1 VTGPLGATA
10 SRSLARRTVAAALL
24 GSCVVAVVAVALAV
38 PLVRGVARDQSR
50 EELVRSVEA
59 LARSPRISA
68 QLVAREQQTVGP
80 DDRRYG
86 LLTGTGVTA
95 GDALDYVT
103 DDDLAE
109 VQRRGTLS
117 TTHRIDGREYLVE
130 GRTVERGALGNRGT
144 VVLAV
149 QPTSGVGAATGA
161 LLGRLAL
168 ALALGLVAA
177 GVLALL
183 VARRTAGR
191 VRDAAERAHRLAAGE
206 RGLPAPEPGGV
217 REVDEMS
224 AALTA
229 LDAALATSEARQ
241 REFLL
246 SISHELRTPLTALR
260 GYAEAL
266 RDGAIP
272 ADEAAAVGATL
283 TAETR
288 RLDGFISDLLA
299 LARLEA
305 DDFRLQPTTIDLS
318 DLLEQTASAWQGTAA
333 SAEVALELDVP
344 ESVGTV
350 TGDPIR
356 IRQLL
361 DGLVENAMRATPA
374 GGRVS
379 LGARR
384 DPDGTVL
391 TVTDTGPG
399 LAPGDHERAFERGY
413 LRERYA
419 AQRSVGTGLGLSIA
433 HRLCERMGGSL
444 TATPGAPTGTVLTL
458 RLPDPLPD
466 PLPGQ
471 TKTAADL

>member
-1 VTGPLGATA
+1 VT
-10 SRSLARRTVAAALL
+10 AALL

-50 EELVRSVEA
+50 AELVRAVET
-59 LARSPRISA
+59 LAQSPRISA
-68 QLVAREQQTVGP
+68 QLVAREQRSVGP

-86 LLTGTGVTA
+86 LVTSKGVSG

-103 DDDLAE
+103 DADLAE
-109 VQRRGTLS
+109 LQRTGTLS
-117 TTHRIDGREYLVE
+117 TTRRVDGREYLVE
-130 GRTVERGALGNRGT
+130 GRSIERGALGNRGT
-144 VVLAV
+144 VVLAA

-161 LLGRLAL
+161 LLGRLGL
-168 ALALGLVAA
+168 ALLVGLVAA
-177 GVLALL
+177 AALALL

-224 AALTA
+224 AALTTLDRA
-229 LDAALATSEARQ
+229 LVTSEARQ

-266 RDGAIP
+266 RDGAVP
-272 ADEAAAVGATL
+272 ADETADVGATL

-288 RLDGFISDLLA
+288 RLDGFIADLLA

-305 DDFRLQPTTIDLS
+305 DDFRLQETTVDLA
-318 DLLEQTASAWQGTAA
+318 DLLDQTASAWQATATA
-333 SAEVALELDVP
+333 GEVALAVDVP
-344 ESVGTV
+344 ANVGTV
-350 TGDPIR
+350 AGDPVR

-374 GGRVS
+374 GGTVL
-379 LGARR
+379 LGAGR
-384 DPDGTVL
+384 DATGTVL
-391 TVTDTGPG
+391 TVSDTGPG
-399 LAPGDHERAFERGY
+399 LEAGDHERAFERGY

-419 AQRSVGTGLGLSIA
+419 ARRSVGTGLGLSIA
-433 HRLCERMGGSL
+433 HRLCQRMGGSL
-444 TATPGAPTGTVLTL
+444 TAAPGSPTGTVLTL
-458 RLPDPLPD
+458 RLPDPISD
-466 PLPGQ
+466 RIPGQ

>member
-1 VTGPLGATA
+1 VSGQGPA
-10 SRSLARRTVAAALL
+10 SRSLARRTVTAALL
-24 GSCVVAVVAVALAV
+24 GSCVVALVAVALAV

-50 EELVRSVEA
+50 DELVRAVEA
-59 LARSPRISA
+59 LAQSPRISA
-68 QLVAREQQTVGP
+68 QLVAREQRAVGP

-86 LLTGTGVTA
+86 LVTAAGATA

-103 DDDLAE
+103 DADLAR
-109 VQRRGTLS
+109 VRRTGTLS
-117 TTHRIDGREYLVE
+117 TRHRIDGREYLVE
-130 GRTVERGALGNRGT
+130 GRSIERGTLGNRGT

-177 GVLALL
+177 GALALL
-183 VARRTAGR
+183 VARRTTGR
-191 VRDAAERAHRLAAGE
+191 VRDAADRAHRLAAGE

-224 AALTA
+224 AALTS

-266 RDGAIP
+266 RDGAIAP
-272 ADEAAAVGATL
+272 DRTAEVGATL
-283 TAETR
+283 TTETR
-288 RLDGFISDLLA
+288 RLDAFISDLLA

-305 DDFRLQPTTIDLS
+305 DDFRLEQAEVELGE
-318 DLLEQTASAWQGTAA
+318 LLDQAGSAWQATAA
-333 SAEVALELDVP
+333 AADITL
-344 ESVGTV
+344 TV
-350 TGDPIR
+350 EAPPTLTTVRGDPVR

-374 GGRVS
+374 GGRVA
-379 LGARR
+379 LRA
-384 DPDGTVL
+384 DQDDDATVL
-391 TVTDTGPG
+391 SVTDTGPG
-399 LAPGDHERAFERGY
+399 LEPGDHERAFERGY

-419 AQRSVGTGLGLSIA
+419 ARRSVGTGLGLSIA
-433 HRLCERMGGSL
+433 QRLCERMGGKL
-444 TATPGAPTGTVLTL
+444 TASPGAPTGTVMTL
-458 RLPDPLPD
+458 RLP
-466 PLPGQ
+466 
-471 TKTAADL
+471 TRAEAAADL

>member
-1 VTGPLGATA
+1 VTDPRTSPAGGPA
-10 SRSLARRTVAAALL
+10 SRSLARRTVTAALL
-24 GSCVVAVVAVALAV
+24 GSCVVALVAVALAM
-38 PLVRGVARDQSR
+38 PLIRGVARDQSR
-50 EELVRSVEA
+50 AELVRAVET

-68 QLVAREQQTVGP
+68 QLVAREQRAVGP

-86 LLTGTGVTA
+86 LVTSNGVTA
-95 GDALDYVT
+95 GDALDVVT
-103 DDDLAE
+103 GADLTL
-109 VQRRGTLS
+109 VRRTGTLS
-117 TTHRIDGREYLVE
+117 TRHRVDGREYLVE
-130 GRTVERGALGNRGT
+130 GRSVERGALANRGT
-144 VVLAV
+144 IVLAV
-149 QPTSGVGAATGA
+149 QPTSGVAAATGA
-161 LLGRLAL
+161 LLGRLGL

-177 GVLALL
+177 GALTLL

-191 VRDAAERAHRLAAGE
+191 VSDAADRAHRLAAGE

-229 LDAALATSEARQ
+229 LDTALATSEARQ

-266 RDGAIP
+266 RDGVVP
-272 ADEAAAVGATL
+272 ADETAEVGATL

-288 RLDGFISDLLA
+288 RLDAFISDLLA

-305 DDFRLQPTTIDLS
+305 DDFRLQKTAVDVAG
-318 DLLEQTASAWQGTAA
+318 LLGQTVSAWQATAA
-333 SAEVALELDVP
+333 AGGVALTLEAPASLR
-344 ESVGTV
+344 TI

-361 DGLVENAMRATPA
+361 DGLVENAMRATPE
-374 GGRVS
+374 GGRIV
-379 LGARR
+379 LHA
-384 DPDGTVL
+384 DQDAAGTAL
-391 TVTDTGPG
+391 SVTDTGPG
-399 LAPGDHERAFERGY
+399 LEPGDHERAFERGY

-433 HRLCERMGGSL
+433 QRLCARMGGTLHAAPAS
-444 TATPGAPTGTVLTL
+444 PTGTVLTL
-458 RLPDPLPD
+458 RLPERPR
-466 PLPGQ
+466 
-471 TKTAADL
+471 TAADL